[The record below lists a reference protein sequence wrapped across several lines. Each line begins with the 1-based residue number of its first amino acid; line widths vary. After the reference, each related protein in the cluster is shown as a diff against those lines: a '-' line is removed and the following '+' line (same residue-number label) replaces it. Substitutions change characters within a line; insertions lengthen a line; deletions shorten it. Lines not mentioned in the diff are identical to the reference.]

1 MKKILS
7 VVVSLVMMFAF
18 TAVSIAAEQEAAPAK
33 APVEKTEKV
42 EKKHHKAVHHG
53 RIAGE
58 VTAVDAAA
66 GTITVKHKKGEVTFT
81 VNDKTGFKAGKEK
94 KSIEDVK
101 AGEKVT
107 VRYKKEE
114 GKDVAT
120 SVYIWKAKK
129 AEKKA
134 EKKEAAP
141 AEKQAAPAGK

>member
-7 VVVSLVMMFAF
+7 IVVSMAMIFAF

-33 APVEKTEKV
+33 APAEKTEKV
-42 EKKHHKAVHHG
+42 EKKHHVKKAVHSG
-53 RIAGE
+53 RIVGE
-58 VTAVDAAA
+58 VSAVDASA
-66 GTITVKHKKGEVTFT
+66 GTITVKHKKGEVTVT
-81 VNDKTGFKAGKEK
+81 VGAKTAIKSGKEK

-101 AGEKVT
+101 TGEKVT

-120 SVYIWKAKK
+120 SVYIWKARKAAKK

-134 EKKEAAP
+134 EKKEAV
-141 AEKQAAPAGK
+141 PAGK